1 MATLMDLTDGFNSLS
16 ESERFELIR
25 EIRGLRRIPTKK
37 PSEAKRIS
45 SPRGKKK
52 PKDLLSKLSPEQ
64 AQQLLEMLGD

>member
-37 PSEAKRIS
+37 PADKKRVS
-45 SPRGKKK
+45 SSRGKKK